1 MTPES
6 ESGMKVGEQIAEY
19 YAELPEVAGVVLGG
33 SVARGIADPSSD
45 LDLFVFCH
53 DYPSERFRSEVVAG
67 LHGKGW
73 KQHDNQL
80 DRGILRDCFH
90 AAGHRVDIEHVR
102 LSSCE
107 SAIEDVMCRHDTD
120 REKQGLLGGLLD
132 SFPLHDTGI
141 IEKWKSRISR
151 YPDGLQRKVL
161 EENLSM
167 DPLWIPEI
175 YARNREDHLYL
186 LEAMSSVGNSILG
199 LLHGLNRMYQPSEYK
214 RVPLLLSRLEAAP
227 PNIAGRWQ
235 SVFQNGSVDAVKE
248 LETIVLETFSLV
260 EACCPDID
268 VPTARVGFTTD
279 TDTE

>member
-6 ESGMKVGEQIAEY
+6 GRGVKVGAQVAEY

-33 SVARGIADPSSD
+33 SVARGIADSNSD

-67 LHGKGW
+67 LQGEGW

-90 AAGHRVDIEHVR
+90 GAGHRVDIEHVR
-102 LSSCE
+102 VNSCE

-132 SFPLHDTGI
+132 SLSLHDTGI
-141 IEKWKSRISR
+141 VEKWKSRISR

-161 EENLSM
+161 EENLSV

-186 LEAMSSVGNSILG
+186 WEAMSSVGNSILG

-214 RVPLLLSRLEAAP
+214 RVPLLLSRVKAAP
-227 PNIAGRWQ
+227 PNIADRWQ
-235 SVFQNGSVDAVKE
+235 SVFQNGSVDAVRE
-248 LETIVLETFSLV
+248 LETIVLEIFGLV

-268 VPTARVGFTTD
+268 VATARTGFTTD

>member
-6 ESGMKVGEQIAEY
+6 GSGMKVGEQIAEY

-67 LHGKGW
+67 LQGEGW
-73 KQHDNQL
+73 KQHDNKL

-90 AAGHRVDIEHVR
+90 GAGHRVDIEHVR
-102 LSSCE
+102 VSSFE

-132 SFPLHDTGI
+132 SLSLHDTGI
-141 IEKWKSRISR
+141 IEKWKSKISR
-151 YPDGLQRKVL
+151 YPDGLQRNVL

-227 PNIAGRWQ
+227 PNIVDRWQ

-248 LETIVLETFSLV
+248 LETIVLEIFGLV

-268 VPTARVGFTTD
+268 VATARTGFTTD

>member
-6 ESGMKVGEQIAEY
+6 ESGVKVGAQIAEY

-67 LHGKGW
+67 LQGEGW

-90 AAGHRVDIEHVR
+90 AGGHRVDIEHVR
-102 LSSCE
+102 VSSFE
-107 SAIEDVMCRHDTD
+107 SAIEDVICRHDTD

-132 SFPLHDTGI
+132 SLSLHDTGI
-141 IEKWKSRISR
+141 IGKWKSRISR
-151 YPDGLQRKVL
+151 YPDGLQRNVL

-214 RVPLLLSRLEAAP
+214 RVPLLLSRLEVVP
-227 PNIAGRWQ
+227 PNIVDRWQ

-248 LETIVLETFSLV
+248 LETIVLEIFGLV
-260 EACCPDID
+260 EARFPDID
-268 VPTARVGFTTD
+268 VATARTGFTTD

>member
-6 ESGMKVGEQIAEY
+6 ESGAKVGTLIAKY

-33 SVARGIADPSSD
+33 SIARGIADSNSD

-67 LHGKGW
+67 LQGEGW
-73 KQHDNQL
+73 KQHDNKL

-90 AAGHRVDIEHVR
+90 GAGHRVDIEHVR
-102 LSSCE
+102 VSSCE

-120 REKQGLLGGLLD
+120 REKQSLLGGLLD
-132 SFPLHDTGI
+132 SLSLHDTGI
-141 IEKWKSRISR
+141 IEKWKSKISR
-151 YPDGLQRKVL
+151 YPDGLQRNVL

-186 LEAMSSVGNSILG
+186 WEALSSVGNSILG
-199 LLHGLNRMYQPSEYK
+199 LLHGLNRIYQPSEYK
-214 RVPLLLSRLEAAP
+214 RVPLLLSRLKVAP
-227 PNIAGRWQ
+227 QNIAGRWQ

-248 LETIVLETFSLV
+248 LETIVLEIFSLV

-268 VPTARVGFTTD
+268 VATARTGFTTD